1 MSLLYEINNLIHQFD
16 EKIEIIVNN
25 DPIKLHAMVET
36 MLTISH
42 AHIDRINKK
51 YNFFNRQNLCNKK
64 RKIQFIFFKLHK
76 KKIINKENL
85 KNVS

>member
-16 EKIEIIVNN
+16 EKIEIIINN

-51 YNFFNRQNLCNKK
+51 
-64 RKIQFIFFKLHK
+64 
-76 KKIINKENL
+76 
-85 KNVS
+85 